1 MAAPGPASIFLRRLG
16 AWLSRNQAARAD
28 ALELAVAAIRQSA
41 DQAEREGEVKKA
53 RRKRNRANILELRA
67 QQLREG
73 E

>member
-1 MAAPGPASIFLRRLG
+1 MAAPGPVRILLRRAV
-16 AWLSRNQAARAD
+16 AWLSRNPDARAD
-28 ALELAVAAIRQSA
+28 ALELAVQVFRNNAAR
-41 DQAEREGEVKKA
+41 AESEGEVRKA

>member
-1 MAAPGPASIFLRRLG
+1 MAAPGPVLLLLRRAA
-16 AWLSRNQAARAD
+16 AWLSRNPSARAD
-28 ALELAVAAIRQSA
+28 ALELAVQAIRNSA
-41 DQAEREGEVKKA
+41 SDAEREGEVRKA

>member
-1 MAAPGPASIFLRRLG
+1 MAAPGPARILLRRIG
-16 AWLSRNQAARAD
+16 AWLAD

-41 DQAEREGEVKKA
+41 DDAEREGEVKKA
-53 RRKRNRANILELRA
+53 RRKRNRARILDLRA